1 MLDILGNIDQQ
12 IFFLINGWN
21 SPVFDEIMYYVSG
34 KFTWSP
40 LYLLFL
46 ILLFRK
52 YPKKWWQLLV
62 FIVFLVVMSDQT
74 SVQLFKNVF
83 QRLRPCQ
90 DPSLEGLVHLVRD
103 RCGGQFSFISSH
115 ATNTSA
121 AGAFVWVM
129 MQHRPR
135 WLLPIIVFW
144 VLLVGYS
151 RIYLG
156 VHYPFDVLAGFAW
169 GTFIGWLVGR
179 FALRVLNSEF

>member
-1 MLDILGNIDQQ
+1 MLEFLQNLDLDM
-12 IFFLINGWN
+12 FFAINGWN
-21 SPVFDEIMYYVSG
+21 NAFFDEVMYYVSG
-34 KFTWSP
+34 KFTWAP

-46 ILLFRK
+46 ILMFKK
-52 YPKKWWQLLV
+52 YSKTWWAVLI
-62 FIVFLVVMSDQT
+62 FTVFLVVMSDQT
-74 SVQLFKNVF
+74 SVQLFKNIF

-103 RCGGQFSFISSH
+103 HCGGQFSFISSH
-115 ATNTSA
+115 ATNTAA

-129 MQHRPR
+129 LQHRPK
-135 WLLPIIVFW
+135 WLLPVIVGW

-156 VHYPFDVLAGFAW
+156 VHYPLDVLAGFIW

-179 FALRVLNSEF
+179 FAGRVLG